1 VQLDPKW
8 SFDEALAEISA
19 IYRPGSFRGGPQ
31 RNRLIEVWGQLV
43 GRTRALREFDQAVKE
58 HGSLTALGRARGITI
73 STLRSLRSD
82 YALLPDDSSRSGR
95 LIAGD
100 MLGQWHLVQRIGGG
114 GSAEVWRARSIHGD
128 VAIKILRQ
136 ASGRPFKRFRA
147 EVDLLRSI
155 TGQDGVLPMLD
166 AHVPTALAAGERV
179 WLVMPLAK
187 VVSEHSVTLTPEQ
200 TVTGVNQIA
209 TTMARLHSGRVFHR
223 DLKPENLYEWN
234 GRWVVGDFGIASFP
248 GKKSVTTGSSK
259 LGPVHFIA
267 PEMLHNPETAQ
278 GGPADVYSLAK
289 TLWVLLCGQRY
300 PPPGEQRSD
309 IQAVRLEEWV
319 DSPRIGLLNVVME
332 RCTRYSP
339 DDRLTMAQFASALD
353 DWLTR

>member
-1 VQLDPKW
+1 M
-8 SFDEALAEISA
+8 
-19 IYRPGSFRGGPQ
+19 
-31 RNRLIEVWGQLV
+31 
-43 GRTRALREFDQAVKE
+43 REFDQAVKE
-58 HGSLTALGRARGITI
+58 HGSLTALGRAHGITI
-73 STLRSLRSD
+73 RTLRSLRDD
-82 YALLPDDSSRSGR
+82 YAVLPDDSSRTGR
-95 LIAGD
+95 PIAGD
-100 MLGQWHLVQRIGGG
+100 VLGQWHLVQRIGSGG
-114 GSAEVWRARSIHGD
+114 NADVWRARSIHQD

-136 ASGRPFKRFRA
+136 ASGRPLKRFRA

-155 TGQDGVLPMLD
+155 TGQSGVLPMLD
-166 AHVPTALAAGERV
+166 SHVPPSLAAGERV
-179 WLVMPLAK
+179 WLVMPLARGLN
-187 VVSEHSVTLTPEQ
+187 ELTADLSAEQ
-200 TVTGVNQIA
+200 TVAGMNQIA
-209 TTMARLHSGRVFHR
+209 TTMGRLHSGRVFHR

-234 GRWVVGDFGIASFP
+234 EQWVVGDFGIASFP
-248 GKKSVTTGSSK
+248 GKKSITTGSSK

-319 DSPRIGLLNVVME
+319 DSPRIELLNVVME

-339 DDRLTMAQFASALD
+339 EDRLTMSDVSFPD
-353 DWLTR
+353 R